1 MNLILKVGL
10 FVLVI
15 SYQFLPRKPKPSPSL
30 RALAP
35 PPPKPKPLLTR
46 LRTRCTTLVK
56 TLRPQPP
63 PIPPPNV
70 AQPGAH
76 RPLRSFHL
84 TPERRRQRDAIRK
97 KFANSLRLNINVD
110 RTFKDVKAAISPRT
124 PKHSYKRMKEDE
136 ESHIPML
143 KPDPAVISPWS
154 PSEYAFLQTP
164 PPIFTASPGPMSPPP
179 AYDPNTPLRGTFN
192 RDAPPATSATPIALP
207 LSSQL
212 SVSAS
217 DLGRTP
223 HEVQS
228 LIEEVQSVI
237 EYTREW
243 TSEPPTDP
251 FVVGDIDSDDG
262 ASDTS
267 SVWDANL

>member
-1 MNLILKVGL
+1 MNLISKVGL

-15 SYQFLPRKPKPSPSL
+15 SYQFLPRKPKPTSSL

-35 PPPKPKPLLTR
+35 PPPKPKPFLTR
-46 LRTRCTTLVK
+46 LRIRCTTLVK

-70 AQPGAH
+70 AQPGTH
-76 RPLRSFHL
+76 RPFRSFHL

-124 PKHSYKRMKEDE
+124 PGHSYKRMKEDE
-136 ESHIPML
+136 ETYIPML

-154 PSEYAFLQTP
+154 PSEYTFLQTP

-192 RDAPPATSATPIALP
+192 RDAPPAIPVTATTLES
-207 LSSQL
+207 SSQL

-217 DLGRTP
+217 DSDRTP
-223 HEVQS
+223 HEVQN
-228 LIEEVQSVI
+228 LIQEVQSVI
-237 EYTREW
+237 EFTREW
-243 TSEPPTDP
+243 ASEPPIDP
-251 FVVGDIDSDDG
+251 FVVGEVDSDDG

-267 SVWDANL
+267 SVWDAHL